1 MTLSG
6 LAMLIMGVF
15 GLIGLILVLL
25 FDKPKNDKTPA
36 DEGKGSSRPS

>member
-15 GLIGLILVLL
+15 GLIGFVFVLL
-25 FDKPKNDKTPA
+25 FDKPKLDKGDTA
-36 DEGKGSSRPS
+36 ETKGSSRSS

>member
-15 GLIGLILVLL
+15 GLIGLVLVLL
-25 FDKPKNDKTPA
+25 FDKRKSDKPA
-36 DEGKGSSRPS
+36 TGDGKGSSRPS